1 MGAKQSLLV
10 DIGAQV
16 STIEADQN
24 LGLTD
29 LPRITSQQ
37 RVYVAARVGGLHK
50 TGASKEAGCSL
61 ATANKW
67 EADPVIQQYIAH
79 YEDEMAMCSLP
90 RVKFGIE
97 DAHAM
102 YMKAYHVSATAAEMV
117 RATDSLVKLHKI
129 GEPTAADVPKTV
141 SARQLADLPVAE
153 LMRLA
158 GVKLDSLVPEPIEG
172 QFDEVEGEMSGE

>member
-1 MGAKQSLLV
+1 MGKALL
-10 DIGAQV
+10 DIGVQIN
-16 STIEADQN
+16 TIRADQE
-24 LGLTD
+24 LSLTD

-37 RVYVAARVGGLHK
+37 RVYVAARVGGLSV
-50 TGASKEAGCSL
+50 TGSAKEAGCGMV
-61 ATANKW
+61 TAQKW
-67 EADPVIQQYIAH
+67 EADTTIRQYIEH
-79 YEDEMAMCSLP
+79 YEDEMAHHSLP
-90 RVKFGIE
+90 MVKFGVA

-117 RATDSLVKLHKI
+117 RATDSLVKLHKV
-129 GEPTAADVPKTV
+129 GEPTASDIPKTV

-172 QFDEVEGEMSGE
+172 ELIGG